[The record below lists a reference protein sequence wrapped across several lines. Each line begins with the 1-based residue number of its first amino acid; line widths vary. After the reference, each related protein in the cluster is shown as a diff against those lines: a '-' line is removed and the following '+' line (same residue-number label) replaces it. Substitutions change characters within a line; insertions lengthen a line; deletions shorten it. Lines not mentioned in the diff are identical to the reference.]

1 MGTEQTGPLHN
12 NIWYCLIVLDGELC
26 KITDSKKLILRGIL
40 TLVTLHSEAVVG
52 TASLQEGIKVSS
64 DSFARV
70 SRRKKNSFSTLS
82 QFQNCLAKSFSPFQ
96 YLFIKCCFEFRA
108 AD

>member
-1 MGTEQTGPLHN
+1 MEQLKTFLKKRRRPAEINVAHLWELNRLDLYITIYG
-12 NIWYCLIVLDGELC
+12 IV
-26 KITDSKKLILRGIL
+26 LRGIL

-70 SRRKKNSFSTLS
+70 SRRKKKLFFHVEPVSKLSCKVVFSFSISLH
-82 QFQNCLAKSFSPFQ
+82 QVL
-96 YLFIKCCFEFRA
+96 L
-108 AD
+108 

>member
-52 TASLQEGIKVSS
+52 TAGRYKGVLRQ
-64 DSFARV
+64 
-70 SRRKKNSFSTLS
+70 L
-82 QFQNCLAKSFSPFQ
+82 CKSVVEKEKTVFP
-96 YLFIKCCFEFRA
+96 R
-108 AD
+108 

>member
-52 TASLQEGIKVSS
+52 TASLQEGIKV
-64 DSFARV
+64 RQ
-70 SRRKKNSFSTLS
+70 L
-82 QFQNCLAKSFSPFQ
+82 CKSVEEKEKTVFP
-96 YLFIKCCFEFRA
+96 R
-108 AD
+108 

>member
-40 TLVTLHSEAVVG
+40 TLVTLHSEAAVG

-70 SRRKKNSFSTLS
+70 SRRKKKQFFHVEPVSKLSCKVVFSFSISLH
-82 QFQNCLAKSFSPFQ
+82 QVL
-96 YLFIKCCFEFRA
+96 LWV
-108 AD
+108 